1 VRDEAGTGVCDCRS
15 TLGRVDDG
23 AEGATPGLLATG
35 ALGPQTLVPFLILK
49 LILAVGVC
57 ALLVDTQQGAMQQQA
72 VAAPPFA
79 GTDVVVL
86 AVSV

>member
-1 VRDEAGTGVCDCRS
+1 MRDEAGTGVCDCRS

-49 LILAVGVC
+49 LILATGVC
-57 ALLVDTQQGAMQQQA
+57 ALLVGTQQDDMQQQV

-86 AVSV
+86 VLPV